1 MYAFNFKTP
10 NKAQQ
15 TKLVVKG
22 SKMKFEE
29 MSFAEQQKTQ
39 SKTQNG
45 KRVIKAGGVTTK
57 TGKVS
62 HFDDLISEKSTKS
75 RKRK

>member
-29 MSFAEQQKTQ
+29 MSFAEQQQTQ

-45 KRVIKAGGVTTK
+45 KRVHKAGVTSR